1 MSIRQQN
8 EINELRDKLEALE
21 RKMNR
26 MNTEPRTVANVPDFD
41 PVPEPIVSTIRKPG
55 RPKKEY

>member
-8 EINELRDKLEALE
+8 EINELREKLEILE

-26 MNTEPRTVANVPDFD
+26 MNTEPRIVAGVPDRD

>member
-8 EINELRDKLEALE
+8 EINELREKLETLE

-26 MNTEPRTVANVPDFD
+26 INTEPRQVAGVPDYD
-41 PVPEPIVSTIRKPG
+41 PEPVVIESTMPRKPG
-55 RPKKEY
+55 RPKKA